1 MTSKSTKSNA
11 FELFNEG
18 IDDIYQHLM
27 VADYIRSQTT
37 AVINC
42 AYSNLLRD
50 VIVKSVGNVD
60 AYFSNIMFELLLDRQ
75 AIFSTKLAS
84 KGDNRLH
91 FSLKELSEIVI
102 DVQQDRLR
110 SNLTLRRII
119 DKKLKLLAFQ
129 NQGIPNVISKQFGVS
144 AFWELAQTNPLVHQL
159 KGEHDVHKHYIQLI
173 DRRNTVTHNND
184 RDLIAHGTKNTVS
197 REFIDDGILVTK
209 IIVGTFESEVVT
221 KW

>member
-1 MTSKSTKSNA
+1 MKSKSMKSKA

-27 VADYIRSQTT
+27 VADYIKNQTT

-42 AYSNLLRD
+42 TYPNLLRD

-75 AIFSTKLAS
+75 AIFSTKLTD

-91 FSLKELSEIVI
+91 FSLKEVSEIVI
-102 DVQQDRLR
+102 DVQQDRLY

-129 NQGIPNVISKQFGVS
+129 NHSIPNDLSRLFGVS
-144 AFWELAQTNPLVHQL
+144 AFWQLAQKDPLVHQL
-159 KGEHDVHKHYIQLI
+159 NGEHDVHKHYMQLT
-173 DRRNTVTHNND
+173 DRRNTVAHNHD
-184 RDLIAHGTKNTVS
+184 RNLIAYGTKNTVS
-197 REFIDDGILVTK
+197 REFIDDGILITK
-209 IIVGTFESEVVT
+209 IIVGTFETEVVT

>member
-1 MTSKSTKSNA
+1 MTSKSVNSKA

-27 VADYIRSQTT
+27 VADYIKNQTT

-42 AYSNLLRD
+42 AYPNLLRD

-75 AIFSTKLAS
+75 AIFSTKLAD

-102 DVQQDRLR
+102 DVQQDRLC

-129 NQGIPNVISKQFGVS
+129 NHSIPNTLSRLFGVS
-144 AFWELAQTNPLVHQL
+144 EFW
-159 KGEHDVHKHYIQLI
+159 G
-173 DRRNTVTHNND
+173 
-184 RDLIAHGTKNTVS
+184 S
-197 REFIDDGILVTK
+197 
-209 IIVGTFESEVVT
+209 S
-221 KW
+221 